1 MSTTREKTWEVVLD
15 GDGGATLAM
24 RPPLP
29 FLPDEIRLVA
39 TGVKPSME
47 ISGAGSRVRLDLDD
61 LDPDTAEGLRALT
74 QVRLMEF
81 EFGSGNCCRDI
92 LIDLS
97 A

>member
-1 MSTTREKTWEVVLD
+1 MSATREKTWEVVLD
-15 GDGGATLAM
+15 GEGGATLAM

-39 TGVKPSME
+39 ATKPSME